1 MDMTP
6 ELIREVVKMTLDEL
20 SSRKLLDDTKVR
32 MELASKKLRM
42 FFNNRGDGTNIGY
55 ALRELSDDPYIDI
68 LYLNYRD
75 GKTIEW
81 IAEQMEK
88 DESTIKRNRKRLLLE
103 VHRVLESLR
112 S

>member
-6 ELIREVVKMTLDEL
+6 ELIREVVKITLDEL
-20 SSRKLLDDTKVR
+20 SSRKLLDDTKVK
-32 MELASKKLRM
+32 MESASKKLRQ
-42 FFNNRGDGTNIGY
+42 FFNNKGDGNGISY